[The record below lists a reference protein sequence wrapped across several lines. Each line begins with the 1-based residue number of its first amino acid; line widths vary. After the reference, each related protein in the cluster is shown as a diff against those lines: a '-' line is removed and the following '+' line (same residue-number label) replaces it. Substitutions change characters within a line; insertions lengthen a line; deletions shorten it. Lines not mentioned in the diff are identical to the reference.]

1 MVINWLFFYVGC
13 NKKYKCFS
21 YENARMDI
29 YQHLCSVKLFMA
41 GIHYAVN
48 AGLYISVIHPIHTDA
63 EYTRVKEHVSKHH
76 YPE

>member
-13 NKKYKCFS
+13 NKIYKCFS

-41 GIHYAVN
+41 AIHYAVN
-48 AGLYISVIHPIHTDA
+48 AVLYISVIHPIHTDA
-63 EYTRVKEHVSKHH
+63 EYTG
-76 YPE
+76 